1 MMSLMEFL
9 PAWAINLNDT
19 SLSAPAKA
27 GIEVLTA
34 IFCGL
39 VVGSERERK
48 GKPAGL
54 RTMTLISLGA
64 AIFTILS
71 FYMAVSNDGR
81 FNDPARLAAQIVTGV
96 GFLGAGVI
104 LRDRGAVTGLTTAAT
119 IWVTASIGVI
129 AGCGFVVP
137 AMATSVI
144 TLLLLHGLN
153 LFDRDWLHP
162 HSKRQKWELVF
173 EDKDESGLTV
183 LKIHQVFGTH
193 NIETKSNTKTDEENH
208 PHRRTIIFEIRNH
221 NRFHTQMLAE
231 LTEIEDITS
240 IKKVPTKT
248 TTKES

>member
-1 MMSLMEFL
+1 MTIIEFL
-9 PAWAINLNDT
+9 PPWAHNLNDT
-19 SLSAPAKA
+19 ELSMPVKASLE
-27 GIEVLTA
+27 ILTA

-64 AIFTILS
+64 AIFTVLS
-71 FYMAVSNDGR
+71 TYLATSTDGR

-104 LRDRGAVTGLTTAAT
+104 MRDRGAVTGLTTAAT
-119 IWVTASIGVI
+119 IWVTAAIGVI

-137 AMATSVI
+137 AIFTSVI

-162 HSKRQKWELVF
+162 HSKKQNWEMIFDDEHGLIVLRIYHVF
-173 EDKDESGLTV
+173 S
-183 LKIHQVFGTH
+183 TH
-193 NIETKSNTKTDEENH
+193 NIRIITKVQAQEESNAIRKT
-208 PHRRTIIFEIRNH
+208 IVFEITNH
-221 NRFHTQMLAE
+221 SRFHTQMLAE
-231 LTEIEDITS
+231 LTEIENVFS
-240 IKKVPTKT
+240 IKKATEKP
-248 TTKES
+248 SPSSS